1 MTELRTPSPGR
12 LGPRP
17 GDRRRPHAAARSR
30 IVSAGIAG
38 TAAFGMVA
46 AMALPSG
53 APTAGPST
61 ASPFGVTADGHA
73 VATDPGRSLVVP
85 VPAPSVRPAPATS
98 SGGS

>member
-1 MTELRTPSPGR
+1 MTEHHAGAVQRT
-12 LGPRP
+12 
-17 GDRRRPHAAARSR
+17 RRRPHPAATSR
-30 IVSAGIAG
+30 IVAAGLAG

-53 APTAGPST
+53 APTAGPAPAP
-61 ASPFGVTADGHA
+61 ASPSGVTTDGHT

-85 VPAPSVRPAPATS
+85 VPAPSVAPAPATS

>member
-1 MTELRTPSPGR
+1 MTEHHAGVARRT
-12 LGPRP
+12 
-17 GDRRRPHAAARSR
+17 RRRPHPAATSR
-30 IVSAGIAG
+30 IVAAGLAG

-53 APTAGPST
+53 APTAGPAP
-61 ASPFGVTADGHA
+61 ASPSGVTTDGHT

-85 VPAPSVRPAPATS
+85 VPAPSVAPAPATS